1 MDIIFEKFNSI
12 YSFLNYIN
20 SKEPVK
26 ESRNSSQKTTNFDFF
41 NSNSY
46 EESVTTMEQGYKV
59 KFEEFSKK
67 LKEFQNNIEK
77 KASMSIDVAG
87 CVPIVARAIA
97 GNPRAMY
104 RIQREENKKQSVK
117 IFYNG
122 ITDYTFTAKE
132 IEENNL
138 KLLKIITLLENNN
151 IMVELW
157 NSPYWSYRNNKN
169 KITTC
174 GCMVKLKDSNASL
187 NLNKILYPLIHAS
200 FFRRQGFKF
209 MEIHKLPLRF
219 YSGYGCSMNASNKDV
234 KLIKEEF
241 KKSILK
247 DYVCI
252 DLEFLNSSNKIEELA
267 KKIINS

>member
-20 SKEPVK
+20 SKKAVK

-67 LKEFQNNIEK
+67 LKDFQKNIEK
-77 KASMSIDVAG
+77 NARMSIDVAG
-87 CVPIVARAIA
+87 CVPIVARAIS

-104 RIQREENKKQSVK
+104 RIQRKENKKQSVK

-122 ITDYTFTAKE
+122 IVDCSYTAKE

-157 NSPYWSYRNNKN
+157 NSPYWSYRNDGN

-209 MEIHKLPLRF
+209 MEVQKLPSNF
-219 YSGYGCSMNASNKDV
+219 YCGYGWSMNASDKEV
-234 KLIKEEF
+234 KTIKEEF

>member
-1 MDIIFEKFNSI
+1 MF
-12 YSFLNYIN
+12 
-20 SKEPVK
+20 
-26 ESRNSSQKTTNFDFF
+26 
-41 NSNSY
+41 
-46 EESVTTMEQGYKV
+46 
-59 KFEEFSKK
+59 
-67 LKEFQNNIEK
+67 
-77 KASMSIDVAG
+77 IDVGG
-87 CVPIVARAIA
+87 CVPIVARAIS

-104 RIQREENKKQSVK
+104 RIQRKENKKQSIK

-122 ITDYTFTAKE
+122 IVNCSYTAKE

-151 IMVELW
+151 ITVELW
-157 NSPYWSYRNNKN
+157 NSPYWSYRKDKN

-209 MEIHKLPLRF
+209 MEIQKLPLKF
-219 YSGYGCSMNASNKDV
+219 YSGYGWSMNDNNKDV

-241 KKSILK
+241 KKNILK

-252 DLEFLNSSNKIEELA
+252 DLEFLNSSKKIEELA
-267 KKIINS
+267 KKVINS